1 MNWYYAD
8 DNNQQFGP
16 ITEDELTRLAG
27 AGTVHDQTLV
37 WREGMPDWVPYVH
50 VRGAAPI
57 AAAGP
62 GALQTQG
69 TGICRHCG
77 QTFNNEDLADF
88 SGTLICA
95 RCKPAY
101 LQQMRE
107 GGHTVGDVEYAGF
120 WIRFVAKFVD
130 GILMGIVS
138 FIIMFFTMGM
148 ASLGDPDEV
157 PVTGLMLY
165 YLFALAVNI
174 TYYVWFHGKYGATPG
189 KMACKIKV
197 ITADGEPISYG
208 RSFGRFF
215 GDLLSAMILY
225 IGYIMVAFDGQK
237 RALHDHICNTR
248 VIKRD

>member
-1 MNWYYAD
+1 MTWYYAD
-8 DNNQQFGP
+8 DNNQQLGP
-16 ITEDELTRLAG
+16 VTEDELTRLAG
-27 AGTVHDQTLV
+27 AGTVDDQTLV
-37 WREGMPDWVPYVH
+37 WRDGMPDWAPYGH
-50 VRGAAPI
+50 VR
-57 AAAGP
+57 AAGS
-62 GALQTQG
+62 GALPALG

-77 QTFNNEDLADF
+77 QTCNREDLVDF
-88 SGTLICA
+88 GGTLICA

-120 WIRFVAKFVD
+120 WIRFAAKFID
-130 GILMGIVS
+130 GVLMGIVS

-148 ASLGDPDEV
+148 ASMADPEEV
-157 PVTGLMLY
+157 PVAGFVLY
-165 YLFALAVNI
+165 YVLAFGVNI
-174 TYYVWFHGKYGATPG
+174 AYYVWFHGKFGATPG
-189 KMACKIKV
+189 KMACRIKV

-248 VIKRD
+248 VIKRA